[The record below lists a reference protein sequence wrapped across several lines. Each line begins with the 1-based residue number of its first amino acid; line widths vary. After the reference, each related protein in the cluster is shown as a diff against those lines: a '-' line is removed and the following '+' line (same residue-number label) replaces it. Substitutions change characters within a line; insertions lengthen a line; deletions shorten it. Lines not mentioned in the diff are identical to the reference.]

1 MPAANAIYA
10 CGRSTIA
17 LASIRKS
24 FRLATTKVK
33 VVRCFTV
40 GLIAATLAS
49 GCSGG
54 RTELPAAAVSR
65 GVTIAVKPTTP
76 IKHVIIVVQENR
88 SFDNLFASFPG
99 ADGSTT
105 GWAEAV
111 PTSEQSQCPIY
122 QRQQVPLA
130 KKNLAVGDDF
140 GHRYADFLVDYDA
153 GQVDGF
159 DVDPIPANRTKIACL
174 HPYQYT
180 DPQQIAPYWSI
191 AQQYVLADHM
201 YQTQASGSF
210 TAHQDLIAGG
220 TAISTT
226 ESIIDDPTGFPWGC
240 DAPYGTTTSLITTYG
255 QYEQNTGPF
264 PCFNQYATLRDSLDG
279 AKIPWKYYT
288 LPVTQKHGGDTA
300 GIWNAFDAI
309 HAVRYSHEWGN
320 RVTTSDLQ
328 IFKDIKAKRLPA
340 VCWVTPD
347 ALNSDHPQELQGNKD
362 VDYGPSWVASIV
374 NAVGE
379 SSYWKSSAVVV
390 LWDDWGGFYDHES
403 PAFFDDQ
410 GGLGFRVPLM
420 IVSPYARE
428 GTTTLHGYV
437 SHTQYETA
445 SILRFI
451 EQNWNLSPLQLPDER
466 ATSISDAFDF
476 SQAPRSF
483 TPISAPHP
491 LAFFLQQKPSNLAP
505 DSE

>member
-1 MPAANAIYA
+1 MRLSIV
-10 CGRSTIA
+10 A
-17 LASIRKS
+17 LTA
-24 FRLATTKVK
+24 V
-33 VVRCFTV
+33 
-40 GLIAATLAS
+40 TLAA
-49 GCSGG
+49 GCSGD
-54 RTELPAAAVSR
+54 RTTPAVSPA
-65 GVTIAVKPTTP
+65 VTHAAPALKATTP
-76 IKHVIIVVQENR
+76 IKHIVIVVQENR
-88 SFDNLFASFPG
+88 SFDNLFATFPG
-99 ADGSTT
+99 ADGATS
-105 GWAEAV
+105 GWAAAV
-111 PTSEQSQCPIY
+111 PTSDRSQCPIY
-122 QRQQVPLA
+122 QRESVPLA

-140 GHRYADFLVDYDA
+140 GHRYADFLIDYDT
-153 GQVDGF
+153 GLMDGF

-180 DPQQIAPYWSI
+180 DPQQIVPYWQI
-191 AQQYVLADHM
+191 AQQYVLADRM

-220 TAISTT
+220 TAISTS

-240 DAPYGTTTSLITTYG
+240 DAPLGTTTSLITVNG
-255 QYEQNTGPF
+255 QYEQNVGPF
-264 PCFNQYATLRDSLDG
+264 PCFNQYATLRDSFDAVKL
-279 AKIPWKYYT
+279 PWKYYT
-288 LPVTQKHGGDTA
+288 EPVTQKHGGDTA

-309 HAVRYSHEWGN
+309 QGVRYGNEWGK

-340 VCWVTPD
+340 ICWVTPD

-379 SSYWKSSAVVV
+379 SDYWKSSAVIV

-410 GGLGFRVPLM
+410 GGLGFRVPMLV
-420 IVSPYARE
+420 VSPYARE
-428 GTTTLHGYV
+428 GTTSQHGYI

-445 SILRFI
+445 SIVRFV
-451 EQNWNLSPLQLPDER
+451 EQNWNLPSMQLPDER
-466 ATSISDAFDF
+466 AASISDVFDF
-476 SQAPRSF
+476 GQTPRSF
-483 TPISAPHP
+483 TPISASQP
-491 LAFFLQQKPSNLAP
+491 LSFFLHQKPSDRPP